1 MGGLLAITIDCV
13 LLRYI
18 GDKSR
23 SWHPHTLG
31 SLFHDTRHA
40 CCSVITRPSILR
52 GDIKRCTPSV
62 CPSVCPAPAI
72 YCTHNIVYTFMKR
85 GSIYIKLT
93 TDWSSSHSTHFVTGR
108 NTWCLWTVQ
117 KQSSTFQFRLN
128 TASTLCILLH
138 DCQEIEVVVETSE
151 PQTFDRG
158 LVHSTSAANRTWL
171 VYVLPSCSQKYCN
184 FSRKWHFPRLC
195 N

>member
-1 MGGLLAITIDCV
+1 MCYKQKCKVVSLNLAHPVSCCCLCLWVMGGLLAITIDSV

-52 GDIKRCTPSV
+52 GDIKSCTPSV

-117 KQSSTFQFRLN
+117 KQNEF
-128 TASTLCILLH
+128 A
-138 DCQEIEVVVETSE
+138 
-151 PQTFDRG
+151 
-158 LVHSTSAANRTWL
+158 
-171 VYVLPSCSQKYCN
+171 
-184 FSRKWHFPRLC
+184 
-195 N
+195 